1 MRPVPLPGIG
11 SSVIRSKRAQ
21 GPSRSATN
29 SPGPTGQ
36 GYRPPSPFPIYSLA
50 SSSKQNTANA
60 SPRPGTLTVSGFERA
75 SGLRHATQNPGSLL
89 IAVTF
94 SFRRY
99 PPRTI
104 ALEDR
109 TPIIDAA
116 TTPVDTSF
124 GPISTLRLRLRLSA
138 RSRWSLVST
147 FRPSASLVSNAS
159 ASPRFQPVVS
169 VRNGWLG
176 IGPSLRSG
184 SLERQG

>member
-29 SPGPTGQ
+29 SSGPTGQ
-36 GYRPPSPFPIYSLA
+36 GYIPPSPYPIYSLA

-104 ALEDR
+104 TLEDR
-109 TPIIDAA
+109 PPLLMPQPPRSIHLLGQLARSALTGSACQHGA
-116 TTPVDTSF
+116 LRRLV
-124 GPISTLRLRLRLSA
+124 STLR
-138 RSRWSLVST
+138 
-147 FRPSASLVSNAS
+147 P
-159 ASPRFQPVVS
+159 
-169 VRNGWLG
+169 
-176 IGPSLRSG
+176 
-184 SLERQG
+184 